1 MSAAEISTCVNCT
14 SGQIGRIKQK
24 VPPATLHTIILA
36 TIVTLCI
43 TVTSGVCSKALS
55 SSHPIFIEE
64 NTLNQDK
71 IAYVSPIQNEILN
84 RENFAQRINK
94 KYPAKSIS
102 FPTYGVAHIKMT
114 KYINQRPV
122 KINIVEIDK
131 SANSSLNIKPE
142 IAGIKLNSRAQ
153 IKTIAQKHNSIV
165 AVNAG
170 YFKPQTG
177 VPLGALVIDG
187 EVLTG
192 PIYNRVG
199 IGIIEENNQ
208 TRYVMDKVAMN
219 ITIKSN
225 KSILKADNINQ
236 PRMLSTYTI
245 IYTPQWGNMSP
256 MAAKYGKVAAVSNGK
271 IIAMSANQI
280 AIPKDGFVISAPA
293 KILDKLALERNITY
307 DIKLIETFKD
317 ADHII
322 GAGPYLV
329 KDREV
334 FVDVTDQKF
343 ASITGR
349 NPRSAVGYN
358 DKNELIIVTIDGR
371 EENSVGVT
379 LTQLAYIMKGLG
391 CTYAMNFDG
400 GGSSVIYVNGRVTN
414 SPAQTGGISISN
426 ALTVFETPNP
436 SQT

>member
-1 MSAAEISTCVNCT
+1 
-14 SGQIGRIKQK
+14 
-24 VPPATLHTIILA
+24 
-36 TIVTLCI
+36 
-43 TVTSGVCSKALS
+43 
-55 SSHPIFIEE
+55 
-64 NTLNQDK
+64 
-71 IAYVSPIQNEILN
+71 
-84 RENFAQRINK
+84 
-94 KYPAKSIS
+94 
-102 FPTYGVAHIKMT
+102 
-114 KYINQRPV
+114 
-122 KINIVEIDK
+122 
-131 SANSSLNIKPE
+131 
-142 IAGIKLNSRAQ
+142 
-153 IKTIAQKHNSIV
+153 
-165 AVNAG
+165 
-170 YFKPQTG
+170 
-177 VPLGALVIDG
+177 
-187 EVLTG
+187 
-192 PIYNRVG
+192 
-199 IGIIEENNQ
+199 
-208 TRYVMDKVAMN
+208 MN

-256 MAAKYGKVAAVSNGK
+256 MAPKYGKVAAVSNGK

-307 DIKLIETFKD
+307 DIKLNETFKD

-329 KDREV
+329 KDGEV

-371 EENSVGVT
+371 EESSVGVT

-426 ALTVFETPNP
+426 ALTVFETPSP

>member
-1 MSAAEISTCVNCT
+1 MDTANITCHIPSSAGHT
-14 SGQIGRIKQK
+14 GQLKQK
-24 VPPATLHTIILA
+24 VPPNSVYHIILA

-55 SSHPIFIEE
+55 LSHPIFIEE
-64 NTLNQDK
+64 NTSNKDK

-84 RENFAQRINK
+84 RENFVQKINK
-94 KYPAKSIS
+94 KYPAKYIS
-102 FPTYGVAHIKMT
+102 FPAYGVAHIKMT

-177 VPLGALVIDG
+177 VPLGALVING

-208 TRYVMDKVAMN
+208 TRFVMDKVAMN

-293 KILDKLALERNITY
+293 KILDKLALERNISY
-307 DIKLIETFKD
+307 DIKLNETFKD

-329 KDREV
+329 KGGEV

-371 EENSVGVT
+371 EESSVGVT

-426 ALTVFETPNP
+426 ALTVFETPSP